1 MTYVDALLCLA
12 IVDVGLS
19 LVVSCYALL
28 TLWDLQSDYLNSRAC
43 ADRLN
48 GLVLPLAGLTSILTL
63 LLTLAGSYFL
73 ALFPLGQTILIF
85 YCQRSTRSE
94 GLFDPTVIGQRGQLK
109 VNLQLAGGH
118 VGYQVVAF
126 FILMNKLISH
136 LEEN

>member
-1 MTYVDALLCLA
+1 MTYLDALLCLA

-48 GLVLPLAGLTSILTL
+48 GLVLPLAGLTSILIL

-73 ALFPLGQTILIF
+73 ALFPLGQTILIV
-85 YCQRSTRSE
+85 YCQRSRSE
-94 GLFDPTVIGQRGQLK
+94 GVFDPTVIGQRGQLK
-109 VNLQLAGGH
+109 VNLQFAGGH

-126 FILMNKLISH
+126 FVLMNKLISH